1 MVNKDEIGKCEAAA
15 TLAEVSMTRNT
26 AHHGTAIGLSSAWR
40 RARRATAPLQTAAG
54 QVKPLARTAGAAARN
69 QADKTRA
76 WAAPQVERAG
86 QALQDNVAPK
96 ASSLL
101 SAAAHRIDPAPRRRP
116 WRKVAWA
123 SAAAALASGAA
134 AFVAAVRR
142 RVKAGVAT
150 TDPAEVGDTAS
161 HDAAPDAETLDG
173 QDSPG
178 STVPLDGGTATPAS

>member
-1 MVNKDEIGKCEAAA
+1 MN
-15 TLAEVSMTRNT
+15 RNT
-26 AHHGTAIGLSSAWR
+26 AHNGTASGLSSAWH

-54 QVKPLARTAGAAARN
+54 QVKPLARSAGTAARL

-96 ASSLL
+96 ASALL
-101 SAAAHRIDPAPRRRP
+101 SAAAHRIDPAPRRP
-116 WRKVAWA
+116 SWRKVAGA

-142 RVKAGVAT
+142 RVKAGAAT
-150 TDPAEVGDTAS
+150 TEPANGGDAAS
-161 HDAAPDAETLDG
+161 HDVAPDAETLDG

-178 STVPLDGGTATPAS
+178 SSVPDDSGTATRAS